1 MRSLVLDLHELL
13 SSHVYVMVHLAL
25 VPSSVVLV
33 VYICICEDGMHC
45 EQISVG
51 EDKARAC
58 SRLTVRCALRQC
70 FFAPSPMGH
79 VEWYARTLLT

>member
-33 VYICICEDGMHC
+33 VCTSVFAKMVCIV
-45 EQISVG
+45 SKLV
-51 EDKARAC
+51 
-58 SRLTVRCALRQC
+58 LVRTKLAH
-70 FFAPSPMGH
+70 APG
-79 VEWYARTLLT
+79 